1 MLPWQ
6 LKIKNV
12 FMIKRLDALPVINM
26 PCSKEEMASKLVL
39 YIGDYQE
46 VQVADICLMMIMI
59 LRSYSIMMC
68 ISL

>member
-1 MLPWQ
+1 
-6 LKIKNV
+6 
-12 FMIKRLDALPVINM
+12 MIKRLDALPVINIS
-26 PCSKEEMASKLVL
+26 CSKEEMSLKLVL

-46 VQVADICLMMIMI
+46 VKVTDICLMMIMI